1 MFCTMVW
8 DEGSKCLAYV
18 HEADR
23 IHVHADYR
31 RDEIQSDH
39 LHPPIHRRGKLVLLV
54 GEYVCERGRAPVDMD
69 EEDQATQDAQRASDH
84 DQAATNCD
92 IGFTS
97 RGHTQEFTQAS
108 GMTY

>member
-1 MFCTMVW
+1 MTSSSSSNDSPFLD
-8 DEGSKCLAYV
+8 DEGKDSCT
-18 HEADR
+18 
-23 IHVHADYR
+23 R
-31 RDEIQSDH
+31 RL